1 MSTDDTATSE
11 EITET
16 TSWPE
21 LGIALYER
29 LTGRNATIEYRF
41 EDMEIAVPSKTGE
54 DAEHAYW
61 EVDGTVSITTHED

>member
-29 LTGRNATIEYRF
+29 LTGHNATIEYRF

-54 DAEHAYW
+54 DAKHAYW

>member
-1 MSTDDTATSE
+1 MSTDDTRATDE
-11 EITET
+11 LTET

-29 LTGRNATIEYRF
+29 LTGRNATIEYAF
-41 EDMEIAVPSKTGE
+41 EDLEIAVPSKTGE

-61 EVDGTVSITTHED
+61 EVDGTVSITTDED